1 MSLHDRLTEDLKLA
15 MKARDQLRMDVIRMI
30 KAAVMNKEMEIKKD
44 LDDAEMSRVMTTMIK
59 QRRESVEQFEKGNRA
74 ELAAKE
80 RQEITIL
87 ESYLPQ
93 ALSSEELSTVVDA
106 VYSGNRRSISER
118 DGRGDESR
126 DGPRGRPAGRRQTD
140 QRPRPCQA
148 PIAQPASAILKD
160 DRSPH
165 LCARLTGTGMGIL
178 IVDDSPDQQT
188 LLRSILKQ
196 GRPYGSPERRI
207 CQGGV
212 LPCSTWTAKRRLL
225 RST

>member
-30 KAAVMNKEMEIKKD
+30 KAAVMNKELELKKD

-93 ALSSEELSTVVDA
+93 ALSPEQLASVVDA
-106 VYSGNRRSISER
+106 AIQEVGACSLKEMGAVMKAVMVRVAGQTVDGKQVSELVR
-118 DGRGDESR
+118 
-126 DGPRGRPAGRRQTD
+126 
-140 QRPRPCQA
+140 
-148 PIAQPASAILKD
+148 
-160 DRSPH
+160 
-165 LCARLTGTGMGIL
+165 
-178 IVDDSPDQQT
+178 
-188 LLRSILKQ
+188 
-196 GRPYGSPERRI
+196 
-207 CQGGV
+207 
-212 LPCSTWTAKRRLL
+212 AKLQ
-225 RST
+225 

>member
-30 KAAVMNKEMEIKKD
+30 KAAVMNKELELKKD

-93 ALSSEELSTVVDA
+93 ALSLEQLASVVDA
-106 VYSGNRRSISER
+106 AIQEIGACSLKEMGAVMKAVMVRVAGQTVDGKQISELVR
-118 DGRGDESR
+118 
-126 DGPRGRPAGRRQTD
+126 
-140 QRPRPCQA
+140 
-148 PIAQPASAILKD
+148 
-160 DRSPH
+160 
-165 LCARLTGTGMGIL
+165 
-178 IVDDSPDQQT
+178 
-188 LLRSILKQ
+188 
-196 GRPYGSPERRI
+196 
-207 CQGGV
+207 
-212 LPCSTWTAKRRLL
+212 AKLQ
-225 RST
+225 